1 MIWYTVNKAIASQCL
16 GSVHGPENRSD
27 RRVTIHTIQLLAVRL
42 PTNRKADVGTRYRGI
57 RERVLIHLT
66 GMVCLRGNFRNA
78 LILGILFAGGLFL
91 VWRLRHVLLLIY
103 TSIIFAVIFMPA
115 VRKTQQ
121 IRVRNWRPGRGTAV
135 VVLLI
140 AVLLIVSLVGMFMLP
155 PIVQDISDM
164 AHDLPAEVQQ
174 FAKRVETLPFG
185 AKIESSIGSAHLNT
199 GIREL
204 LGKTMAVA
212 QGLFSVLMS
221 VLLVILMAAYF
232 VANGPETSRWGMS
245 FVPHA
250 HQPRLREALL
260 RGADRAQQWL
270 TGQALLML
278 ILGSSSTI
286 VFAFLHVRYFYA
298 LGLFAGLANF
308 IPVVGPIATVVVAG
322 VVAAL
327 DSWMKVLGVVIF
339 YVIYQQ
345 VENAYLS
352 PTIMK
357 AKVGLPGI
365 AVIVALAIG
374 GALAGITGALVS
386 VPTAAIIATLLNE
399 YVTDEAN
406 SPDLTQG

>member
-1 MIWYTVNKAIASQCL
+1 MVIWYTVNKASASQCL

-42 PTNRKADVGTRYRGI
+42 PTNRKADVGTRHRGI
-57 RERVLIHLT
+57 RERVFIHLT

-140 AVLLIVSLVGMFMLP
+140 AVLLIVSLVECLCCRP
-155 PIVQDISDM
+155 
-164 AHDLPAEVQQ
+164 LC
-174 FAKRVETLPFG
+174 
-185 AKIESSIGSAHLNT
+185 KILATWRTTCRPKFSNSPRELNT
-199 GIREL
+199 SIRCQNREQHRF
-204 LGKTMAVA
+204 GSPQHRYPRVVRQNYGRGPKS
-212 QGLFSVLMS
+212 FSALMS

-260 RGADRAQQWL
+260 RGAGRAQQWL

-308 IPVVGPIATVVVAG
+308 IPVVGECSGSEFTGTDVC
-322 VVAAL
+322 
-327 DSWMKVLGVVIF
+327 
-339 YVIYQQ
+339 
-345 VENAYLS
+345 ER
-352 PTIMK
+352 
-357 AKVGLPGI
+357 
-365 AVIVALAIG
+365 
-374 GALAGITGALVS
+374 GAERKESAQLR
-386 VPTAAIIATLLNE
+386 
-399 YVTDEAN
+399 
-406 SPDLTQG
+406 